1 MMLDERLEYNFTPVL
16 QGWEGRKKEMLLWLT
31 EDEKER
37 EKKVFDHLSSCHHL
51 PSKTRVFA

>member
-37 EKKVFDHLSSCHHL
+37 EKKVFDAEL
-51 PSKTRVFA
+51 